1 MKQRHLQRL
10 TTKDIQQTVPDK
22 INTILFPV
30 GTVEAHGA
38 AALGTDNFIPESLA
52 DYLADKINAL
62 IAPTVNYGITKS
74 LYGHP
79 GSITVETDNYIGY
92 MLDILKSFSDNKFA
106 KVIILNGHGGNDKAL
121 GEIALRFHRKTLIK
135 IAVINWWDICR
146 DVTQE
151 FFGEHG
157 GHGANDEASM
167 VQAVDESLVNK
178 ALYDDDMPYFYQYG
192 AKIYPIPG
200 SILLY
205 KKNEGIPEYDA
216 EKAKRYQAEVFA
228 KMEQF
233 VKLILNR
240 WEKI

>member
-1 MKQRHLQRL
+1 MKQRQLQRL
-10 TTKDIQQTVPDK
+10 TTRDIQQVVPDK
-22 INTILFPV
+22 IDTILLPV

-52 DYLADKINAL
+52 EHLADKINAL

-79 GSITVETDNYIGY
+79 GSITVETDNFIKYVQ
-92 MLDILKSFSDNKFA
+92 DILKSFSDNKFA
-106 KVIILNGHGGNDKAL
+106 RVIVLNGHGGNDKAL
-121 GEIALRFHRKTLIK
+121 GEIALRFHRQTLTK

-146 DVTQE
+146 ELTQE

-178 ALYDDDMPYFYQYG
+178 SLYDDDMAYFYQPG

-205 KKNEGIPEYDA
+205 KENEGIPEYDA
-216 EKAKRYQAEVFA
+216 AKAKQYQAKVFA
-228 KMEQF
+228 KMEEF
-233 VKLILNR
+233 LKLILNR